1 MPDTPDTPHLAV
13 DAPPVMFI
21 HGLWLAASS
30 WDPWRTRFGAAG
42 FSTLAPT
49 WPGEAPSITDTRE
62 HADDQA
68 GYGIDEVTAHF
79 AEAIAPLG
87 RKPIVVG
94 HSFGGLVAQKLLAA
108 DVAAAAVAIDP
119 AQIQGV
125 KVLPLAQLRSTFS
138 VLGNPANAKRTVTLT
153 PDAFAYSFGNA
164 IDRSESDEIYDHWT
178 IPSPGRPL
186 FQAAFANLLPGFSRA
201 RRHDRTSWT
210 AAHPRW
216 WSGPR
221 RPGIGQP
228 VRPPPTAT
236 ARPPPTTTTSCWRT
250 AVTPSPSTT
259 VGRTSPT
266 PSWTGSHREDSAH
279 PSATEGP
286 VSPRWRCPPR
296 SRRAGGTPG

>member
-94 HSFGGLVAQKLLAA
+94 HSFGGPRRAETAGRRRS
-108 DVAAAAVAIDP
+108 P
-119 AQIQGV
+119 R
-125 KVLPLAQLRSTFS
+125 PPWRST
-138 VLGNPANAKRTVTLT
+138 
-153 PDAFAYSFGNA
+153 
-164 IDRSESDEIYDHWT
+164 
-178 IPSPGRPL
+178 
-186 FQAAFANLLPGFSRA
+186 
-201 RRHDRTSWT
+201 
-210 AAHPRW
+210 
-216 WSGPR
+216 
-221 RPGIGQP
+221 
-228 VRPPPTAT
+228 
-236 ARPPPTTTTSCWRT
+236 
-250 AVTPSPSTT
+250 
-259 VGRTSPT
+259 
-266 PSWTGSHREDSAH
+266 
-279 PSATEGP
+279 
-286 VSPRWRCPPR
+286 PPR
-296 SRRAGGTPG
+296 SRA

>member
-1 MPDTPDTPHLAV
+1 MVRPSIVIASTGDTFHDLEGPETMPDTPDTPHLAV

-138 VLGNPANAKRTVTLT
+138 ALGNPANAKRTVTLT

-186 FQAAFANLLPGFSRA
+186 FQAAFANLLPGSPAHVDTTA
-201 RRHDRTSWT
+201 RR
-210 AAHPRW
+210 
-216 WSGPR
+216 GPLLIL
-221 RPGIGQP
+221 GGGQDH
-228 VRPPPTAT
+228 
-236 ARPPPTTTTSCWRT
+236 
-250 AVTPSPSTT
+250 AVPESVS
-259 VGRTSPT
+259 R
-266 PSWTGSHREDSAH
+266 SAH
-279 PSATEGP
+279 HRYRKAPTDNDYIVLADRGHSLTVDHGWPDVADTVLDWLAQRGFGAP
-286 VSPRWRCPPR
+286 VSH
-296 SRRAGGTPG
+296 